1 MNALSNLYSKLINR
15 KIDPLNEILVTVGA
29 YEALYCA
36 IQGLIEEGDEAIII
50 EPFYDCYEPIIRTA
64 GGTPRFIP
72 LRNVR
77 TLRTLWT
84 MVIVD

>member
-1 MNALSNLYSKLINR
+1 MRALSNLYSQLINR
-15 KIDPLNEILVTVGA
+15 KIDPVNEILVTVGA

-36 IQGLIEEGDEAIII
+36 VQSNIEEGDEAIII

-77 TLRTLWT
+77 
-84 MVIVD
+84 I